1 MKRLNYVDA
10 AKGLGILLMVLG
22 HIWTDA
28 CAEIVVWL
36 YSFHV
41 PMFFV
46 LSGMML
52 KYTRKLEKSS
62 LKEIIISRCRQL
74 LVPYIVFETIYIA
87 LIGSRH
93 QFNFDILQW
102 HWYDGLILKP
112 VNGPLWFLEC
122 LFVVEIAFAWP
133 ARQLGAR
140 LASRS
145 A

>member
-1 MKRLNYVDA
+1 
-10 AKGLGILLMVLG
+10 
-22 HIWTDA
+22 
-28 CAEIVVWL
+28 
-36 YSFHV
+36 
-41 PMFFV
+41 MFFV

-133 ARQLGAR
+133 ASQLGAR